1 MVDMSGTTSQKS
13 IMGTFDRVVGLTRFG
28 RPVYK
33 NAGKYLFYFGA
44 KGHWIIGP
52 DYTKDGGTV
61 YAPSNAVGAH
71 LVPAGSWFEY
81 SEDGKWKAN
90 LAIAA
95 TCKPAGTCRV
105 ATDHVLP
112 VVLGEL
118 RGSAWGL

>member
-1 MVDMSGTTSQKS
+1 
-13 IMGTFDRVVGLTRFG
+13 MGTFSRVVGLTRFG

-33 NAGKYLFYFGA
+33 NADKYLFYLGA
-44 KGHWIIGP
+44 KRHWMIGP
-52 DYTKDGGTV
+52 DYTKDSGWV
-61 YAPSNAVGAH
+61 HAQPSNAVGAH
-71 LVPAGSWFEY
+71 LVPAGSWFEHLGN
-81 SEDGKWKAN
+81 GKWKAN

-95 TCKPAGTCRV
+95 TCKTAGTYRV